1 MIKLS
6 NTLLVSALLSASLAA
21 PAALAQQDPSYVTF
35 SKPLATT
42 SAEQAEVLDFF
53 SYTCSHCAAIAPMMQ
68 DWEKN
73 LDDKAVMLH
82 VPVAFNAAM
91 EPTQKF
97 YYAIEAL
104 GRLDLHLPLFDAIH
118 KERQRIFTEEA
129 LIDWAVKQGIEKEAI
144 SSAMRSFS
152 VAHKARNARKL
163 TESYGVQGT
172 PSIGIDG
179 RYLTSP
185 SMTGTYESSIQK
197 AQELL
202 AKVLAEK

>member
-6 NTLLVSALLSASLAA
+6 NKFLVTALLSASFAT
-21 PAALAQQDPSYVTF
+21 PAALAQQGRPYVTF
-35 SKPLATT
+35 PKPLTT
-42 SAEQAEVLDFF
+42 DSGDKAEVLDFF
-53 SYTCSHCAAIAPMMQ
+53 SYTCSHCAAIAPMMS

-73 LDDKAVMLH
+73 LDDKAVMIH

-118 KERQRIFTEEA
+118 KERQRIFTEDA
-129 LIDWAVKQGIEKEAI
+129 LVDWAVKQGIDKEAI
-144 SSAMRSFS
+144 SSAMSSFG
-152 VAHKARNARKL
+152 VNHKARNARKL
-163 TESYGVQGT
+163 TDSYGVQGT

-185 SMTGTYESSIQK
+185 SMTGTYESSIQQ